1 MTRLMAIRVLH
12 VPGIAGGNAA
22 ELARAERAIGLD
34 SWCVAL
40 DANPMGYEVDERHFP
55 QKFGRFGFELLR
67 WRLLWRAWRDYDVI
81 HFNFGQTLMPAYL
94 PSSGNSSGYPSW
106 AQSLYRVYARAFE
119 MRDLSFLKAR
129 GKSVFMTYQ
138 GDDARQGDYCRDHFP
153 ITFAHRVEPSYYTA
167 ESDAAKRRRIDK
179 VDCHADGIFALN
191 PDLLHVLPQR
201 ARFLPYANVD
211 IHALTPV
218 SRNSGAAPP
227 VLVHAP
233 SHPALKGTD
242 VVLQAI
248 DALRAEGLR
257 FEFVLVQGK
266 TRAEALNIYRRAD
279 LCIDQLFA
287 GWYGGLAVEMMA
299 LGIPVLSYLR
309 EPDLVCLPPQM
320 CADLPLIRVEPQ
332 NLTQV
337 LREWLAGPRDRL
349 RDLGVRSR
357 SFVERWHDPLRV
369 AGDLRHA
376 YEEALR
382 WRAPV
387 GAG

>member
-1 MTRLMAIRVLH
+1 M
-12 VPGIAGGNAA
+12 
-22 ELARAERAIGLD
+22 
-34 SWCVAL
+34 
-40 DANPMGYEVDERHFP
+40 
-55 QKFGRFGFELLR
+55 
-67 WRLLWRAWRDYDVI
+67 
-81 HFNFGQTLMPAYL
+81 
-94 PSSGNSSGYPSW
+94 
-106 AQSLYRVYARAFE
+106 
-119 MRDLSFLKAR
+119 
-129 GKSVFMTYQ
+129 
-138 GDDARQGDYCRDHFP
+138 
-153 ITFAHRVEPSYYTA
+153 
-167 ESDAAKRRRIDK
+167 
-179 VDCHADGIFALN
+179 DCHADGIFALN

-211 IHALTPV
+211 IHALIPV
-218 SRNSGAAPP
+218 PRNSGAAPP

-233 SHPALKGTD
+233 SHAALKGTD
-242 VVLQAI
+242 VVLRAI

-266 TRAEALNIYRRAD
+266 TRAEALDIYRRAD

-309 EPDLVCLPPQM
+309 EQDLVGLPPQM
-320 CADLPLIRVEPQ
+320 CADLPVIRVEPQ

-349 RDLGVRSR
+349 RDLGMRSR

-369 AGDLRHA
+369 AGDLRYA

-382 WRAPV
+382 WRALA